1 MIKAIKGTK
10 DIYAPDIFEWQA
22 FENIVISILENFNY
36 DEIRTPI
43 FEETSLFARG
53 IGENTD
59 IVGKE
64 MYTFTDKGGTS
75 LTLKPEMTA
84 SVMRAVLEHSLHKV
98 RPLNKFYYLSPMF
111 RQERPQAGRLRQFHQ
126 FGAEAI
132 GSDDPYLDA
141 EMIII
146 PYMIL
151 MKLGLINFK
160 VKINT
165 LGSPKA
171 RREYKL
177 VLRNYLQ
184 PRLKDLSPES
194 RKRFET
200 NILRIFD
207 SKDGNDIEIMKD
219 APKLIDYVSIN
230 DMEHFEEVLDILDA
244 FTVEYEVDSK
254 LVRGLDYYTK
264 TTFEIVS
271 DSVGAQ
277 NALVGGGRYNLL
289 SKQLGG
295 PEIPAVGFAAGIE
308 RILLALSNEKIKLAN
323 PKNIDAYVVV
333 TDEQYRNIAYV
344 VSLVL
349 RISDL
354 VTETDYLSKSVKS
367 QMREANKLKA
377 RYAVLVGEESVEGK
391 VVLKNMKTGEQRVFS
406 LDHPEEI
413 IDEIV
418 LGDFNPDELD
428 EFPPDEFIN

>member
-10 DIYAPDIFEWQA
+10 DIYAPEIFEWQE
-22 FENIVISILENFNY
+22 FENVIISVFENFNY

-53 IGENTD
+53 IGEGTD

-98 RPLNKFYYLSPMF
+98 RPLNKFYYISPMF

-146 PYMIL
+146 PYVIL
-151 MKLGLINFK
+151 VNLGLSNFK

-165 LGSPKA
+165 LGSPNERK
-171 RREYKL
+171 EYKL

-184 PRLKDLSPES
+184 PKLNELSPES
-194 RKRFET
+194 RRRFET

-207 SKDGNDIEIMKD
+207 SKDKHDIEIMKD
-219 APKLIDYVSIN
+219 APKISDYVSDEDSKHI
-230 DMEHFEEVLDILDA
+230 EQVCSILDS
-244 FTVEYEVDSK
+244 FQIEYEIDGK

-264 TTFEIVS
+264 TTFEITS
-271 DSVGAQ
+271 NSVGAQ
-277 NALVGGGRYNLL
+277 SALVGGGRYNLL
-289 SKQLGG
+289 STQLGG
-295 PEIPAVGFAAGIE
+295 PEIPAVGFAAGME
-308 RILLALSNEKIKLAN
+308 RILLALSNEKIKIAD
-323 PKNIDAYVVV
+323 KKKIDAYVIVA
-333 TDEQYRNIAYV
+333 EKQFRQIAYV
-344 VSLVL
+344 LSLML
-349 RISDL
+349 RMSNVI
-354 VTETDYLSKSVKS
+354 TETDYVGKSVKA
-367 QMREANKLKA
+367 QMREANKLNA
-377 RYAVLVGEESVEGK
+377 EYTLIVGQETKEGN
-391 VVLKNMKTGEQRVFS
+391 VILKNMENGNQKVFS
-406 LDHPEEI
+406 LDDIEELINEI
-413 IDEIV
+413 I
-418 LGDFNPDELD
+418 LGEYNPDEL
-428 EFPPDEFIN
+428 EELPPDEYIN